1 MLGLPNKDFK
11 AVVIKMLQQAIMDM
25 HTPDEKI
32 KCLCKKQMAR
42 GGKSRNFRTVKD
54 SNQNKQK
61 LMQVVPCQ
69 SLEKASDKR

>member
-32 KCLCKKQMAR
+32 KCLYKKQMAQ
-42 GGKSRNFRTVKD
+42 GGKSRNFRTEKG
-54 SNQNKQK
+54 SN
-61 LMQVVPCQ
+61 
-69 SLEKASDKR
+69 